1 MKKYTFSIFLFLVIV
16 AVYSYKLLSS
26 FDFHPDFARDIYDL
40 LFIVRGKLSL
50 IGPKTSFGGIYNG
63 PYFYYLFAPIFYL
76 TKLNIYSLLVFNIFL
91 FLLGLIFFHCQV
103 LKKYG
108 ILSSVLST
116 LFIALL
122 PFYLTFSRM
131 PWNGSTYL
139 PLLLIFLTLIYF
151 YDFKENRISL
161 FLLGFLAGVII
172 NFDLVTSL
180 ILLFVIIY
188 LLYFLKRKVDIV
200 YFFFSITLAFLPL
213 ILFEFRHNFIML
225 KNTFLIGTY
234 KNIMVDKPATITKYL
249 SSQLGINH
257 LVYILSSAALLIKSR
272 EKRSNFFIAGFFA
285 LLAVYAFIFRDHLA
299 PHYLFP
305 LSLFAAFGLI
315 IAILNTKNTWLLIIS
330 LILVILSF
338 PKNIYNYV
346 ARKPEKYEKIVKF
359 ILDNKLI
366 QKDDSFNL
374 IQYSKNYKLTIP
386 VGHEYRFFF
395 AKYGIKPKSEFEY
408 NISDKLLI
416 FSEVKTMDPTKLNSW
431 ELNQFGKIDPKKTQK
446 YKIGDIIL
454 YKINKSI

>member
-1 MKKYTFSIFLFLVIV
+1 MKKYTVSIFLFLVIV
-16 AVYSYKLLSS
+16 AVYSYKLFSS

-63 PYFYYLFAPIFYL
+63 PYYYYLFAPIFYL
-76 TKLNIYSLLVFNIFL
+76 TKLNIYSLLIFNIFL
-91 FLLGLIFFHCQV
+91 FLLGLIFFHIHI

-108 ILSSVLST
+108 LLPSILST
-116 LFIALL
+116 LLIALL
-122 PFYLTFSRM
+122 PFYLINSRM

-139 PLLLIFLTLIYF
+139 PLLLIFLTLLYF
-151 YDFKENRISL
+151 YDFKGNRISL

-172 NFDLVTSL
+172 NFDLVISFIL
-180 ILLFVIIY
+180 IFVIVY
-188 LLYFLKRKVDIV
+188 LLYFLKRKVDII
-200 YFFFSITLAFLPL
+200 YFFIGFALTFFPL
-213 ILFEFRHNFIML
+213 VLFELRHNFIMF

-234 KNIMVDKPATITKYL
+234 KNISVEKSTPITKFL

-257 LVYILSSAALLIKSR
+257 LAYILTFAALLIKSR

-315 IAILNTKNTWLLIIS
+315 TAILNTKKTLLLIIG

-346 ARKPEKYEKIVKF
+346 ARKPEKYEKTVKF

-374 IQYSKNYKLTIP
+374 IQYSKDYKLTVP

-395 AKYGIKPKSEFEY
+395 TKYGIKPKSEFEY
-408 NISDKLLI
+408 NISDTLLI

-431 ELNQFGKIDPKKTQK
+431 ELNQFGKINLKKTQK
-446 YKIGDIIL
+446 YEIGDIIL
-454 YKINKSI
+454 YKISKTI